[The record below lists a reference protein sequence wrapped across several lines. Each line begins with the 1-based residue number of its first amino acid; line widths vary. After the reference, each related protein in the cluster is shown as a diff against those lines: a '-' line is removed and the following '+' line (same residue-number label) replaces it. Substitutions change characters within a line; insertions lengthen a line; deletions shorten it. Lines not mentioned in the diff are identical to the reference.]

1 MSTSMENA
9 FANAKVR
16 TQATQTPAAK
26 PAPVRLTLEDIRKR
40 RLARLEG
47 KDTTRIADEATVTE
61 FVEISSQLLAYKR
74 EVEPLTK
81 KGSTIP
87 VEQLNSVRAII
98 EPKINACQE
107 EMAWFVENYDDI
119 ITKAA
124 RREELRAS
132 ARNTIRTIGAL
143 EPANSDGESVRELLT
158 GAISN
163 GVLKTDGNSHV
174 AAVEDSVLQ
183 ELEASVE
190 EFLAAVKA
198 AREEEQQ
205 ERTDFVREFLLSDR
219 PVVQDGKTLPS
230 PLQTERK
237 RPGRV
242 SLTRFL
248 AGEGERTFVSVFG
261 TNQMYNAEYF
271 MGEVLL
277 ERQETGKVAA
287 TMGSRVKLCEILFC
301 SFDRVKHE
309 LRKKGVLAIPSEL
322 EKVHPNLFREALQR
336 QLAKDAESAD
346 RYNKANFLS
355 AVETFND
362 AISFADLR
370 TGEKGRW
377 VVNSEWTPEGRQ
389 RGSRVTYHVESD
401 GKNFNI
407 GEAACNL
414 EEVDKTFFG
423 MYTKPTPLSALTT
436 DKRWLAQ
443 AAINREFET
452 NWQLHKA
459 ASQRDGA
466 VTFITKE
473 NVASALGLEGVDGV
487 YASSA
492 RWKQDSRGSD
502 APRYTAIGYILER
515 RGEKVAITYATPG
528 TAENIIEKE
537 QQGEAFSLTDLPL
550 MTKAVA
556 RAIWMA
562 ATRDFGTVPEH
573 LKPGVIAK
581 STS

>member
-132 ARNTIRTIGAL
+132 ARNAIRTIGVL
-143 EPANSDGESVRELLT
+143 DPANSDGESVRELLA

-163 GVLKTDGNSHV
+163 GVLKLAGDSYA

-261 TNQMYNAEYF
+261 TNQTSNEEYF
-271 MGEVLL
+271 IGEVLL
-277 ERQETGKVAA
+277 ERKADKVAA
-287 TMGSRVKLCEILFC
+287 TKATRVRLCEILF
-301 SFDRVKHE
+301 FFYDKKKNEMRE
-309 LRKKGVLAIPSEL
+309 KGVRAIPSEL
-322 EKVHPNLFREALQR
+322 EMVQPNLFREALKS

-401 GKNFNI
+401 GKNFHI
-407 GEAACNL
+407 GEAACDL

-573 LKPGVIAK
+573 LKPAVVAK